1 MAMAAPK
8 GPAPRPKGAPK
19 GEPAGPKSA
28 PKAEPTVQAKAD
40 VLFEKGQAN
49 YEGGQFQAAIELFK
63 QAYELVRDP
72 AYLFNIAQS
81 YRKIGDCL
89 AAFDYYNRYLGE
101 SPKAENRDTVN
112 QWLREM
118 QPCVEQRQQEQEA
131 ARRGEEAEKAR
142 QEELLRK
149 QRAAARPVPM
159 EVDRGKPFRI
169 TGLALGGVGIVGL
182 AVGIT
187 YGIKSSSIKN
197 DVANQCAMGCQW
209 DTDPVKS
216 LDADGRAANTRATL
230 GYIVGGIATA
240 AGVGLYMFGRTRIET
255 VMVTPSSGGASVS
268 AQLAF

>member
-1 MAMAAPK
+1 MA
-8 GPAPRPKGAPK
+8 G
-19 GEPAGPKSA
+19 AGPKGQTPNPKGNPA
-28 PKAEPTVQAKAD
+28 PKEAPAPTGAPSVQSKAD

-49 YEGGQFQAAIELFK
+49 FQGGQFQAAIELFK
-63 QAYELVRDP
+63 QAYDLVRDP
-72 AYLFNIAQS
+72 VYLFNIAQS
-81 YRKIGDCL
+81 YRKVGDCL

-101 SPKAENRDTVN
+101 SPKAENRDKVN

-118 QPCVEQRQQEQEA
+118 QPCVEQRQKEQEA
-131 ARRGEEAEKAR
+131 ARRGEEAEQAR
-142 QEELLRK
+142 QQELLRR
-149 QRAAARPVPM
+149 QREAARPVEV

-187 YGIKSSSIKN
+187 YGIKSKNIKN
-197 DVANQCAMGCQW
+197 DVATQCANGCQW
-209 DTDPVKS
+209 DSMPIQS
-216 LDADGRAANTRATL
+216 LDADGRTANSRAKL

-240 AGVGLYMFGRTRIET
+240 AGVGLYMFGRTRVET